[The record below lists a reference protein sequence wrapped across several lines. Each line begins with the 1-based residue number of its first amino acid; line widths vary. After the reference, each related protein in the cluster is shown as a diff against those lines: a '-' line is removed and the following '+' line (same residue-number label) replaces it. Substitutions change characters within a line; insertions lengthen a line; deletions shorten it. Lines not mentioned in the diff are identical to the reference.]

1 MRRPGRVL
9 FTALLALLL
18 ATAVPAS
25 AASST
30 DTATG
35 TVIIVLAPYLT
46 WDDIMGGSMP
56 NARAMA
62 EGGAVANMN
71 IRSSARYARELTP
84 AHIALTMSAGAP
96 MAFDASAPPAF
107 GTAATYGSSTAAEA
121 FRRSMGTQVG
131 SAEIVYLGLPRTLRA
146 NDIQT
151 LEGIPGAL
159 GQSIE
164 DAGGSTAALG
174 NSDGGVIVGEPIRSR
189 PAAVL
194 AMNTNGL
201 VRRGDVSLGMTEE
214 DVEAPFGIRTDVER
228 VGSAYRQV
236 LRQMAATDGPGL
248 VVIDTGDGERAYRY
262 APDAAP
268 EVAEGHRVK
277 AARSVDEILGFV
289 RDGAPEG
296 AVVMLVSN
304 GQARPQSGPSGFG
317 PAIVSGPGFEG
328 GLVSSPSTHRP
339 GLMTDLDV
347 AASTL
352 AILGIDRPVSVR
364 GNAVE
369 RSDTAEDLDSRVEG
383 LRAMDDTAVGVDTVR
398 LTIQTGYIAVTVL
411 ALIACALLLG
421 RIRRAYD
428 SWGMRVGAGFRHLI
442 MLLLSMPVS
451 ATLMYLVVPFPGS
464 ATTVVLL
471 FLGVTLAVWAV
482 MSVIE
487 RLRGSA
493 IALAVGGLGTA
504 VLLLVDQLLG
514 APLSFSGLFSYSPLL
529 GARYYG
535 IGNEGASIVVG
546 GALAGLALL
555 VDAKRD
561 ATWVRHLRAWGPA
574 LAGLA
579 IVTISAAPFLGANIG
594 VIAWGTA
601 AFGIMWLYLTGR
613 KMTPGWFVLGIVI
626 VAAFVGA
633 FSLYDLAGSGSQTHL
648 GRAWQSADSGGL
660 VELWRIVVRKAET
673 NWRVLRA
680 TNWSVLMIAI
690 LGFLAYMR
698 WRPHGVF
705 AETLD
710 AYPAFS
716 VAISAALWGSLVG
729 YFTEDSGIVIPAL
742 VMLYIT
748 ASLLCL
754 MLSSPP
760 QEREVHA

>member
-1 MRRPGRVL
+1 MTRPGRALV
-9 FTALLALLL
+9 TAFLTLLL
-18 ATAVPAS
+18 ATSVPAS
-25 AASST
+25 ATAVPEPAT
-30 DTATG
+30 D

-46 WDDIMGGSMP
+46 WDDIIGGSMP
-56 NARAMA
+56 NTRAMA
-62 EGGAVANMN
+62 ESGAVANMN

-84 AHIALTMSAGAP
+84 THIALTMSAGAP
-96 MAFDASAPPAF
+96 MAFDASAPSAF
-107 GTAATYGSSTAAEA
+107 GASATYGSSTVAEA
-121 FRRSMGTQVG
+121 FRRSMGLQVE

-164 DAGGSTAALG
+164 DAGGATAALG

-201 VRRGDVSLGMTEE
+201 VRHGDVSLNMTEE
-214 DVEAPFGIRTDVER
+214 DVEAPFGIRTDVEHMQS
-228 VGSAYRQV
+228 VYRQV
-236 LRQMAATDGPGL
+236 LRQMAATDGPDL
-248 VVIDTGDGERAYRY
+248 VVIDTGDGERAYRF

-268 EVAEGHRVK
+268 EVAEGHRAA
-277 AARSVDEILGFV
+277 AARSVDAILGLV
-289 RDGAPEG
+289 RDDAPED

-304 GQARPQSGPSGFG
+304 AQARPESGPSGFG
-317 PAIVSGPGFEG
+317 PAIISGPGFEG

-347 AASTL
+347 AASSL
-352 AILGIDRPVSVR
+352 AVLGIDRPVSVR

-369 RSDTAEDLDSRVEG
+369 QAGSGEDLDSRVAR
-383 LRAMDDTAVGVDTVR
+383 LKAANATAVGVDTVR
-398 LTIQTGYIAVTVL
+398 LPIQTGYIAVTVL

-421 RIRRAYD
+421 RIRRFRD
-428 SWGMRVGAGFRHLI
+428 SWGAHVGAGFRHLI

-451 ATLMYLVVPFPGS
+451 ATLMFLVVPYPDS
-464 ATTVVLL
+464 ASAVVLL
-471 FLGVTLAVWAV
+471 FLGVTLVVWVLLSAL
-482 MSVIE
+482 E
-487 RLRGSA
+487 RWRGSA
-493 IALAVGGLGTA
+493 IALSVLGLGTA
-504 VLLLVDQLLG
+504 AVLLADQLFG

-561 ATWVRHLRAWGPA
+561 TAWVRHLRSWGPA

-579 IVTISAAPFLGANIG
+579 IVVITAAPFLGANIG

-601 AFGIMWLYLTGR
+601 AFGIMWLHLTGR
-613 KMTPGWFVLGIVI
+613 KMTLGWFALGIAI
-626 VAAFVGA
+626 VAAFVVA
-633 FSLYDLAGSGSQTHL
+633 FSLYDLAGSGTQTHL
-648 GRAWQSADSGGL
+648 GRAWESADSGGL

-680 TNWSVLMIAI
+680 TNWSVLMVAI

-710 AYPAFS
+710 SYPAFG

-748 ASLLCL
+748 GCLLYL
-754 MLSSPP
+754 MLASPP
-760 QEREVHA
+760 AEPEVCA

>member
-9 FTALLALLL
+9 VTALLALLL
-18 ATAVPAS
+18 ATGVPAS
-25 AASST
+25 ATTLPEPAA
-30 DTATG
+30 D
-35 TVIIVLAPYLT
+35 TVIIVLAPYIT
-46 WDDIMGGSMP
+46 WDDIMGGGMP
-56 NARAMA
+56 NTRAMA
-62 EGGAVANMN
+62 ESGAVANMN

-107 GTAATYGSSTAAEA
+107 GASAMYGSSTAAEA
-121 FRRSMGTQVG
+121 FRRSMGAQVG

-159 GQSIE
+159 GQSVE
-164 DAGGSTAALG
+164 DAGGATAALG
-174 NSDGGVIVGEPIRSR
+174 NSDGGVVVGEPIRSR

-201 VRRGDVSLGMTEE
+201 VRRGDVSLNMTEE
-214 DVEAPFGIRTDVER
+214 DVEAPFGIRTDVQRME
-228 VGSAYRQV
+228 SAYRQV
-236 LRQMAATDGPGL
+236 LRQMAVTDGPGL

-268 EVAEGHRVK
+268 EVAESHRAA
-277 AARSVDEILGFV
+277 AARSVDAVLGFV
-289 RDGAPEG
+289 REGAPED

-304 GQARPQSGPSGFG
+304 GQVRPQSGPSGFG
-317 PAIVSGPGFEG
+317 PAIISGPGFEG
-328 GLVSSPSTHRP
+328 GLVSSPSTHRA

-352 AILGIDRPVSVR
+352 AVLGIDRPVSVR

-369 RSDTAEDLDSRVEG
+369 HTQAGKDLDSRVERLQAAG
-383 LRAMDDTAVGVDTVR
+383 ATAVGVDTVR
-398 LTIQTGYIAVTVL
+398 LAVQTGYIAITVL

-421 RIRRAYD
+421 RIRRFHD
-428 SWGMRVGAGFRHLI
+428 SWGARVGAGFRHLI
-442 MLLLSMPVS
+442 MLLLAMPVS
-451 ATLMYLVVPFPGS
+451 ATLMFLVVPYPDS
-464 ATTVVLL
+464 ASAVMLL
-471 FLGVTLAVWAV
+471 FMGVTLAVWV
-482 MSVIE
+482 LMSLIE
-487 RLRGSA
+487 RWQGSA
-493 IALAVGGLGTA
+493 IALSVLGLGTA
-504 VLLLVDQLLG
+504 VVLLVDQLFG

-546 GALAGLALL
+546 GALAGIALL

-561 ATWVRHLRAWGPA
+561 AGWVRHLRSWGPA

-579 IVTISAAPFLGANIG
+579 VVVITAAPFLGANIG

-613 KMTPGWFVLGIVI
+613 KMTPGWFVLGIAI
-626 VAAFVGA
+626 VAAFVVA
-633 FSLYDLAGSGSQTHL
+633 FSLYDLAGSGTQTHL
-648 GRAWQSADSGGL
+648 GRAWESADSGGL

-705 AETLD
+705 AETLN
-710 AYPAFS
+710 AYPAFG
-716 VAISAALWGSLVG
+716 VAMSAALWGSLVG

-748 ASLLCL
+748 ASLLHL

-760 QEREVHA
+760 GEPEVRA